1 MIRRLKHLTYVKRRV
16 EDLRLEVLNLAL
28 LFPYSKTVKVKLT
41 KKAMLL
47 HKYEEKL
54 QCLTLI

>member
-1 MIRRLKHLTYVKRRV
+1 MIRRYQHLTYVKRRV

-28 LFPYSKTVKVKLT
+28 LFPYSKTVKAKLT

-54 QCLTLI
+54 QCLTVI